1 MEMTSPQWHTDGDG
15 KILGHQ
21 SCDDWKFS
29 IDANLM
35 IEICFWSP
43 IVTKVVEYDQGFSY
57 VCFDGYNEHV
67 RMDVYVMPHAKWVH
81 HVDFDNL
88 A

>member
-1 MEMTSPQWHTDGDG
+1 
-15 KILGHQ
+15 
-21 SCDDWKFS
+21 
-29 IDANLM
+29 M